1 MDKGMD
7 VEKLYNN
14 YGPMV
19 YRRCRSMLKNEEAAT
34 DAMQDV
40 FVQLIKKKD
49 KLTMDAPSS
58 LLYTIATNTCLN
70 IIRKSKKTPECES
83 DEILNIIAGYD
94 DPERVVITNHF
105 LEKLFLTEKPTTKTI
120 AVLHYVDGFTLEET
134 ASQVGLSVSG
144 VRKRLRKLR
153 EKSLLLKEK

>member
-1 MDKGMD
+1 MDI
-7 VEKLYNN
+7 ELLYKK

-19 YRRCRSMLKNEEAAT
+19 YRRCKSMLNNEEKAT

-49 KLTMDAPSS
+49 VLTMEAPSS

-70 IIRKSKKTPECES
+70 IIRKSNKTPECAS
-83 DEILNIIAGYD
+83 DEILSIIAGYD
-94 DPERVVITNHF
+94 DPAKLVLTNHF
-105 LEKLFLTEKPTTKTI
+105 LERLFSDEKPSTKII

-134 ASQVGLSVSG
+134 ADQVGLSVSG
-144 VRKRLRKLR
+144 VRKRLRNLR
-153 EKSLLLKEK
+153 AKSLILKEK

>member
-1 MDKGMD
+1 MNI
-7 VEKLYNN
+7 ELLYKK

-19 YRRCRSMLKNEEAAT
+19 YRRCRTMLKNDDAAT

-40 FVQLIKKKD
+40 FVQLIKKKES
-49 KLTMDAPSS
+49 LTLDAPSS

-70 IIRKSKKTPECES
+70 IIRKNKKAPECES
-83 DEILNIIAGYD
+83 DEILSIIAGQD
-94 DPERVVITNHF
+94 DPERLILTNHF
-105 LEKLFLTEKPTTKTI
+105 LDRLFGSEKSSTKTI
-120 AVLHYVDGFTLEET
+120 AVLHYVDGYTLEET
-134 ASQVGLSVSG
+134 AKQVGLSVSG

>member
-1 MDKGMD
+1 MDI
-7 VEKLYNN
+7 ELLYRK

-19 YRRCRSMLKNEEAAT
+19 YRRCRTMLKNEESAT

-49 KLTMDAPSS
+49 ILTMDAPSS

-70 IIRKSKKTPECES
+70 IIRKSRRTPECES
-83 DEILNIIAGYD
+83 DEMLNIIASYD
-94 DPERVVITNHF
+94 NPEKMILTNHF
-105 LEKLFLTEKPTTKTI
+105 LDKLFISEKPTTKTI

-134 ASQVGLSVSG
+134 AKQIGLSVSG

>member
-1 MDKGMD
+1 MKMD
-7 VEKLYNN
+7 VELLYRK
-14 YGPMV
+14 YGPMIF
-19 YRRCRSMLKNEEAAT
+19 RRCNSILRNEDAAT

-40 FVQLIKKKD
+40 FVQVITKQD
-49 KLTMDAPSS
+49 ILTMDAPSS

-70 IIRKSKKTPECES
+70 IIRKNRKTPECAS

-105 LEKLFLTEKPTTKTI
+105 LDKLFLTEKPTTRTI

-134 ASQVGLSVSG
+134 ALQVGLSVSG
-144 VRKRLRKLR
+144 IRKRLRKLR

>member
-1 MDKGMD
+1 MELEMDI
-7 VEKLYNN
+7 ELLYKK

-19 YRRCRSMLKNEEAAT
+19 YRRCRSMLNNDDAAT

-49 KLTMDAPSS
+49 GLTLDAPSS
-58 LLYTIATNTCLN
+58 LLYTIATNICLN

-83 DEILNIIAGYD
+83 DEILAIIA
-94 DPERVVITNHF
+94 EHSEHEKLVITNDF
-105 LEKLFLTEKPTTKTI
+105 LERLFVDEKKSTKTI

-134 ASQVGLSVSG
+134 AEHVGLSVSG

>member
-1 MDKGMD
+1 MDI
-7 VEKLYNN
+7 ELLYRK

-19 YRRCRSMLKNEEAAT
+19 YRRCRTMLKNDEKAT

-40 FVQLIKKKD
+40 FVQVIKKKD
-49 KLTMDAPSS
+49 VLTMEAPSS

-83 DEILNIIAGYD
+83 DEILSIIASYD
-94 DPERVVITNHF
+94 DPAKLVLTNHF
-105 LEKLFLTEKPTTKTI
+105 LERLFSDEKASTKTI
-120 AVLHYVDGFTLEET
+120 AVLHYIDGYTLEET
-134 ASQVGLSVSG
+134 AEQVGLSVSG

-153 EKSLLLKEK
+153 EKSLILKEK

>member
-1 MDKGMD
+1 MDI
-7 VEKLYNN
+7 ELLYKN

-19 YRRCRSMLKNEEAAT
+19 YRRCKSMLKNEDAAT

-40 FVQLIKKKD
+40 FVQLIKKKHS
-49 KLTMDAPSS
+49 LTMDAPSS

-70 IIRKSKKTPECES
+70 IIRKNKKTPECES
-83 DEILNIIAGYD
+83 DEILSIIAGQD
-94 DPERVVITNHF
+94 DPERMVLTNHF
-105 LEKLFLTEKPTTKTI
+105 LDRLFGSEKSSTKTI
-120 AVLHYVDGFTLEET
+120 AVLHYVDGYTLEET
-134 ASQVGLSVSG
+134 ADQVGLSVSG